1 MDYRRGVGGA
11 LVSDGLDAEH
21 VTSESPASTGVARL
35 TGLPGRLGSREFVA
49 RLVSYWTV
57 AALGLVLLVFAFTAG
72 SFYTRDNWIATSV
85 YATGILPLALAQSFA
100 IISGGIDLSVSGTL
114 GFASITGALV
124 MHGMIGRGSS
134 SATAI
139 TASVGVALA
148 VGLAVGVV
156 NGLIITKLKLTPFIV
171 TLGMLGVMHGAT
183 NLINNGQEVSDI
195 PLSFTHFGNRLL
207 GGWISTL
214 VAVCLVLTVVSGVIL
229 ARTRFGLRTYALG
242 SNREGARRAGINV
255 DWHLIRIYAISGLLS
270 AFAGLML
277 VSRFGVAQTNA
288 GTGTELDSI
297 AAVVIG
303 GASLFGG
310 TGTIF
315 GTFVGVCLLSV
326 LVTGLILANVQPFW
340 QMVATG
346 LVIIGAVYIDQLRD
360 RLRFSAHGE

>member
-1 MDYRRGVGGA
+1 
-11 LVSDGLDAEH
+11 VSEVPEPLAG
-21 VTSESPASTGVARL
+21 P
-35 TGLPGRLGSREFVA
+35 PGRFASREFVA

-57 AALGLVLLVFAFTAG
+57 AALGLILLVFAFTAA
-72 SFYTRDNWIATSV
+72 SFYTRDNWVATSV
-85 YATGILPLALAQSFA
+85 YATGLLPLALAQSFA
-100 IISGGIDLSVSGTL
+100 IISGGIDLSVSGIL
-114 GFASITGALV
+114 AFSSISGAMV
-124 MHGMIGRGSS
+124 MHGLIGRGASS
-134 SATAI
+134 TAAI
-139 TASVGVALA
+139 AAGIAVALA
-148 VGLAVGVV
+148 VGVGVGVV
-156 NGLIITKLKLTPFIV
+156 NGLFITKLKLTPFIV

-183 NLINNGQEVSDI
+183 NIINNGQEVSDI
-195 PLSFTHFGNRLL
+195 PPSFTRFGNRLL

-214 VAVCLVLTVVSGVIL
+214 VAVCLVLAVVSGVVL

-242 SNREGARRAGINV
+242 SNREGGRRAGIDV
-255 DWHLIRIYAISGLLS
+255 GWHLIRIYAISGLLS

-315 GTFVGVCLLSV
+315 GTFIGVCLLSV

-360 RLRFSAHGE
+360 RLRFSSHG